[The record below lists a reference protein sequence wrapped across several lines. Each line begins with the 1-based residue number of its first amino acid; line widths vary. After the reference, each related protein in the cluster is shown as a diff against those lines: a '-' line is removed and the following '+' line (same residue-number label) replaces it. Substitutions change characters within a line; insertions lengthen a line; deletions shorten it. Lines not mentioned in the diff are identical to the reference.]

1 MDQISLLDPPQDTP
15 DVPRSVKRD
24 PVLAAREWRN
34 LNQPAWDMLV
44 RWSLEDAG
52 AGRRCSIGFYAELLR
67 RPQYHL
73 RRGSS
78 PYKLDQNIRAVLVR
92 MLIDEY
98 PELDG
103 AFELRAS
110 KCDGIVELHRACHS

>member
-1 MDQISLLDPPQDTP
+1 MTTQASIFDATDDLPPLM
-15 DVPRSVKRD
+15 KRD

-34 LNQPAWDMLV
+34 LNPAAWDMIV
-44 RWSLEDAG
+44 RWSLEDHAN
-52 AGRRCSIGFYAELLR
+52 GRRCSIGFYAELLR

-98 PELDG
+98 PNLAD
-103 AFELRAS
+103 AFELRSS
-110 KCDGIVELHRACHS
+110 KYDPRRGDAHTVA